1 MFVIFVI
8 GIVGWFIENICNWY
22 FRCFLFYF
30 FLKLDFFVFVKGILE
45 DLLDYYKG
53 GFINDVFIL
62 IMKRYGSRLFYGFND
77 LVGSGSSFGF

>member
-1 MFVIFVI
+1 MFV
-8 GIVGWFIENICNWY
+8 E
-22 FRCFLFYF
+22 
-30 FLKLDFFVFVKGILE
+30 GILE

-77 LVGSGSSFGF
+77 FVGSGSSFGF